1 MRVGELGRRR
11 HRHHR
16 AAGRDRRRIA
26 QIQRSRGLAG
36 PRIPLVVPLDVPV
49 TRVWRTSARD
59 RARRP
64 ARSRAEAARVADG
77 VESAPVADGAELA
90 RVADGAEPTRV
101 ADRAELARVAKGS
114 ELACAGPATPNVE
127 LVAGHLSI
135 QRVRKPRTPIR
146 GTLGV
151 PWPAI
156 AAPRPVTHPISTCI
170 PTRRRTRHSA
180 RLPLFAR

>member
-36 PRIPLVVPLDVPV
+36 PRIPLVVPLGVPV
-49 TRVWRTSARD
+49 TRVWRTSAQD

-64 ARSRAEAARVADG
+64 ARSRTEAARVADG

-101 ADRAELARVAKGS
+101 AKGS

-135 QRVRKPRTPIR
+135 RRVRKLRTPIR

-151 PWPAI
+151 P
-156 AAPRPVTHPISTCI
+156 
-170 PTRRRTRHSA
+170 
-180 RLPLFAR
+180 